1 MGGGE
6 ILGKEGCE
14 EGRDGD
20 PGEREYG
27 WVVLGM
33 WQEVGSGGAHAG
45 DRPRGGKALLAVVQ
59 GSSRIQGINPFSRL

>member
-20 PGEREYG
+20 PGERED
-27 WVVLGM
+27 LGT
-33 WQEVGSGGAHAG
+33 WQEVGSGGAHPG